1 MSNIATVDLKAI
13 DPQSLSTAEVAQLV
27 SAAVEVL
34 ATASEGS
41 PQYEKA
47 LDALA
52 VAAQADDPQ
61 VPEELANI
69 PGVGAAAVAVLNA
82 FNALGN
88 FGADMSPA
96 HRATAKKEVVAAIV
110 LTQVTSAAVGA
121 ATSAASS
128 PSSRKTK

>member
-1 MSNIATVDLKAI
+1 VSNIETVDLKSI
-13 DPQSLSTAEVAQLV
+13 DPQELTTAEVAQLI

-61 VPEELANI
+61 VPEELASI
-69 PGVGAAAVAVLNA
+69 PGVGVAAVAVLNA

-96 HRATAKKEVVAAIV
+96 HRETAKQEVVAAIV
-110 LTQVTSAAVGA
+110 LTQVTTAAVGA

-128 PSSRKTK
+128 TSSRKIK